1 MTHLEVP
8 FDYKGIFKNA
18 TVQLE
23 QSGSSLSWCSFRAL
37 DILAEPTLPA
47 GVQYQYSRCLAV

>member
-23 QSGSSLSWCSFRAL
+23 QSGAY
-37 DILAEPTLPA
+37 ITIEGGPTIFIERRSVEEFIGKWSEIQVNP
-47 GVQYQYSRCLAV
+47 